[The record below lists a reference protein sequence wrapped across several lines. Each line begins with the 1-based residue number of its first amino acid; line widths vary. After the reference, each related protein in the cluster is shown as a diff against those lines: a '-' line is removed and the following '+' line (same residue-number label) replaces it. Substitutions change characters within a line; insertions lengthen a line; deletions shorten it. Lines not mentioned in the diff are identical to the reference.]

1 MPRRCHR
8 FLSVLE
14 EVAWHARWV
23 SERLLIVEDDRAL
36 VALLTELLTEEG
48 YFVDVAY
55 DGQQGLHRGLTGS
68 YDAMIV
74 DRGLP
79 VMDGSE
85 LVAVLRSRGIAT
97 PALLLT
103 ARGSVADRVEG
114 LDAGAQDYLV
124 KPFEIPELLARV
136 RALLRRPDGRSTL
149 RVGGLCLDRVTRTVS
164 GSTVGGVGV
173 GVELSEREA
182 ALLGVLMS
190 APRRV
195 FTRGQLLDAVFD
207 GVDSSGA
214 IDTYVHYLRR
224 KLGRGIVHTV
234 HGTGYQLG
242 AQ

>member
-1 MPRRCHR
+1 M
-8 FLSVLE
+8 
-14 EVAWHARWV
+14 A
-23 SERLLIVEDDRAL
+23 ERLLIVEDDRVLA
-36 VALLTELLTEEG
+36 AMLTELFVEEG
-48 YFVDVAY
+48 YVVDVAH
-55 DGQQGLHRGLTGS
+55 DGQQGLHSGLTGS
-68 YDAMIV
+68 YDAVIV

-79 VMDGSE
+79 VMDGSD

-149 RVGGLCLDRVTRTVS
+149 RVGSLALDLLTRTVN
-164 GSTVGGVGV
+164 GTADGP
-173 GVELSEREA
+173 VELSEREA
-182 ALLGVLMS
+182 RLLATLMS

-195 FTRGQLLDAVFD
+195 FTRGQLLDAVFAGAD
-207 GVDSSGA
+207 SPGV

-224 KLGRGIVHTV
+224 KLGRDVVRTV
-234 HGTGYQLG
+234 HGTGYRLG
-242 AQ
+242 IR